1 MKSKIWL
8 PAFVEVSH
16 DQFASIESLK
26 KDSVMRGLAIANLL
40 KEAERSELAAE
51 HASQLA
57 KYLRQMAEPEQ
68 G

>member
-1 MKSKIWL
+1 MESEIWL

-16 DQFASIESLK
+16 GRFGSIETLK
-26 KDSVMRGLAIANLL
+26 KDSVRRGIAIANLL

-51 HASQLA
+51 HARKLA
-57 KYLRQMAEPEQ
+57 EYLRQMAKPEQ